1 MNKII
6 QIDNFLSKDICL
18 KLILKF
24 KEEYNEKYQ
33 KYCDRF
39 LLNLLEHRNDEL
51 FNEIIKKYESEKI
64 KNIEI
69 VFWTVGEFHDW
80 HDDSKY
86 YNTTIITYLNDDYE
100 GGRTIIDKVEIEPK
114 IGKYVKFDSKINHM
128 VTKLTKGERFVLIC
142 WY

>member
-24 KEEYNEKYQ
+24 KEEYNGKYQ

-69 VFWTVGEFHDW
+69 VFWTIGEFHDW

-86 YNTTIITYLNDDYE
+86 YNTTTITYLNDDYE
-100 GGRTIIDKVEIEPK
+100 GGRTIVDKVEIKPK

-128 VTKLTKGERFVLIC
+128 VTKLIKGERFVLIC